1 MVLDRLFLWLFAI
14 ASLAGL
20 AILAEAPSLYD
31 DTKPIDIE
39 YSIIAQKIFNLTKS

>member
-1 MVLDRLFLWLFAI
+1 MVLDRFFLYLFTF

-39 YSIIAQKIFNLTKS
+39 FSIIAQKLFNLTKS